1 MPSHALLEK
10 FKTLPA
16 SSGVYFHKSASGEVI
31 YVGKAAVLKNRVRQ
45 YFQNSRN
52 RDPKTEALVLEITD
66 TDWIETQSEID
77 ALFLEAEMIRRYMP
91 RYNILLRDDKSLSY
105 VRIDHKSEVPTVA
118 FTRRPLDDGAEY
130 IGPFVNGWAV
140 RRALKYLRRVFPYFS
155 KQSSV
160 NSYQLKSKLP
170 EQIGLEPK
178 VSSPEEIKQYKANLK
193 MLAKYMRGEKVDLT
207 KQLEREMKLAARE
220 QRFEEAAYYRNRL
233 STMKGLGKQIIFSDR
248 EFLDLSKDEGLNG
261 LASLLGLQKP
271 PRRIEG
277 FDISHMSGTDT
288 VASMVVFEQGMPNK
302 AAYRKFKMRLPGN
315 DDFAHMREVI
325 TRRLSEKHV
334 KDWGL
339 PELFLIDG
347 GKGQLAAALEARET
361 LINNTITHLK
371 VNPST
376 QNNRDK
382 TTFQG
387 LSLEF
392 SQVPMIGLAKKEE
405 EIVIKKQDESLGIDE
420 EQLILKARAM
430 RALVRETE
438 DFIMIGLPHESH
450 IVKLLQRIRDE
461 SHRFAVS
468 YHSTLK
474 RSRQTRSWLEEVP
487 GIGPTLK
494 KKLIKEFGSARG
506 VEQARDFEL
515 DKILGEKRASILK
528 QYMRANRR
536 GYTEVDEV

>member
-1 MPSHALLEK
+1 
-10 FKTLPA
+10 
-16 SSGVYFHKSASGEVI
+16 
-31 YVGKAAVLKNRVRQ
+31 
-45 YFQNSRN
+45 
-52 RDPKTEALVLEITD
+52 LEITD

-140 RRALKYLRRVFPYFS
+140 RRALKYLRRVFPYFG

-160 NSYQLKSKLP
+160 NSHQLKSKLP

-178 VSSPEEIKQYKANLK
+178 VSSPEEIKQYKTNLK
-193 MLAKYMRGEKVDLT
+193 MLSKYMRGEKVDLT

-233 STMKGLGKQIIFSDR
+233 SAMKGLGKQIIFSDR

-277 FDISHMSGTDT
+277 YDISHMSGKDT

-334 KDWGL
+334 RDWGL

-387 LSLEF
+387 LR
-392 SQVPMIGLAKKEE
+392 VC
-405 EIVIKKQDESLGIDE
+405 
-420 EQLILKARAM
+420 
-430 RALVRETE
+430 
-438 DFIMIGLPHESH
+438 
-450 IVKLLQRIRDE
+450 
-461 SHRFAVS
+461 
-468 YHSTLK
+468 
-474 RSRQTRSWLEEVP
+474 QTRRL
-487 GIGPTLK
+487 
-494 KKLIKEFGSARG
+494 
-506 VEQARDFEL
+506 
-515 DKILGEKRASILK
+515 
-528 QYMRANRR
+528 
-536 GYTEVDEV
+536 TENSK